1 MLMFK
6 FTLKEVQITL
16 RPWLLAG
23 QEKTYEVKKRRV
35 LKGKSVPH
43 YAAVE
48 PQGKG
53 LMVASEKSFVF
64 THVDDCPLE
73 QPDPEPMEVGKTG
86 GSDVL
91 IQ

>member
-1 MLMFK
+1 MF
-6 FTLKEVQITL
+6 FLKEVQITL
-16 RPWLLAG
+16 HPWLLAG

-43 YAAVE
+43 YAALE

-53 LMVASEKSFVF
+53 LMVAAEKSFVF
-64 THVDDCPLE
+64 THVDGCSLE
-73 QPDPEPMEVGKTG
+73 QPDPEPMEMEKTG

-91 IQ
+91 MQ